1 MRRPSQIPFAALAT
15 AGALALLLLASSA
28 LPAAESLGR
37 NCFFA
42 SDISGWQ
49 VVAHDRVRVTATKG
63 RQYELVLMSPQPHL
77 ATNESLALRT
87 LPGDDRVC
95 APRDVQLLAGTGGFA
110 VPVREIRLI
119 PPQEKTAAPH

>member
-1 MRRPSQIPFAALAT
+1 MPRPTRLSLVTLAA
-15 AGALALLLLASSA
+15 AGALAALLLASTE
-28 LPAAESLGR
+28 LPAAESLGKD
-37 NCFFA
+37 CFFA

-63 RQYELVLMSPQPHL
+63 RQYELLLMSPQPHL
-77 ATNESLALRT
+77 ATRDTLALRT

-95 APRDVQLLAGTGGFA
+95 APRDVQLLSGSGGFT

-119 PPQEKTAAPH
+119 PASEQGATPR